1 MPRIEF
7 NTMDDLGY
15 YDQGHIL
22 LIVSGTVHEATF
34 ESSRHQ
40 FYLYNHWQRIG
51 DDLASLPDYLPE
63 DDERLGGWAYCKL
76 EE

>member
-1 MPRIEF
+1 MPQIEF
-7 NTMDDLGY
+7 SPMDDDRY
-15 YDQGHIL
+15 YDQSAIL

-34 ESSRHQ
+34 EPSRHQ
-40 FYLYNHWQRIG
+40 FYLYHHWGMSG
-51 DDLASLPDYLPE
+51 DTPVKLPDYIHE